1 MCYNVFLNGFNVPNS
16 DCNIHYLDRSFPSH
30 KMFIEGTSEGK
41 EGRATLFRVLAVYA
55 MYNPQ
60 VSYCQGKPQPVV
72 HFWANAIYYW
82 YLSYCQGKLWPIFPF
97 GKMLLANRCLFYL
110 LILVSNKFFFPIDNF
125 HRHVLHCRN
134 VSYEHGWGGRFIWCL
149 TLLSITSLLK
159 III

>member
-82 YLSYCQGKLWPIFPF
+82 HWSYCQGIPQPILRF
-97 GKMLLANRCLFYL
+97 GQMPLATVTGACFT
-110 LILVSNKFFFPIDNF
+110 F
-125 HRHVLHCRN
+125 
-134 VSYEHGWGGRFIWCL
+134 
-149 TLLSITSLLK
+149 
-159 III
+159 

>member
-16 DCNIHYLDRSFPSH
+16 DCNIQNYLDRSFPSH

-72 HFWANAIYYW
+72 HFWANAINYW
-82 YLSYCQGKLWPIFPF
+82 YLSYCQGKPHPISPLR
-97 GKMLLANRCLFYL
+97 KC
-110 LILVSNKFFFPIDNF
+110 
-125 HRHVLHCRN
+125 H
-134 VSYEHGWGGRFIWCL
+134 
-149 TLLSITSLLK
+149 
-159 III
+159 

>member
-1 MCYNVFLNGFNVPNS
+1 MCYNVFLNGSNVPNS

-72 HFWANAIYYW
+72 HFWASAIIITCICHTAKVNLRLFST
-82 YLSYCQGKLWPIFPF
+82 LSKFHI
-97 GKMLLANRCLFYL
+97 LLA
-110 LILVSNKFFFPIDNF
+110 LVIPSN
-125 HRHVLHCRN
+125 
-134 VSYEHGWGGRFIWCL
+134 
-149 TLLSITSLLK
+149 LSF
-159 III
+159 

>member
-1 MCYNVFLNGFNVPNS
+1 MCYNVFLNGSNVPNS

-82 YLSYCQGKLWPIFPF
+82 YLSYCQGKLRPIFPF
-97 GKMLLANRCLFYL
+97 GQMPLANW
-110 LILVSNKFFFPIDNF
+110 SNSHFKDYNYIKNLEIESSL
-125 HRHVLHCRN
+125 HRLPN
-134 VSYEHGWGGRFIWCL
+134 
-149 TLLSITSLLK
+149 
-159 III
+159 

>member
-1 MCYNVFLNGFNVPNS
+1 MCYNVFLNGSNEPNS

-125 HRHVLHCRN
+125 HRHVLYCRN
-134 VSYEHGWGGRFIWCL
+134 VSYEHG
-149 TLLSITSLLK
+149 
-159 III
+159 

>member
-1 MCYNVFLNGFNVPNS
+1 MPNS

-72 HFWANAIYYW
+72 HLLANAIYYW
-82 YLSYCQGKLWPIFPF
+82 YLSYCQGKPWPIFPF
-97 GKMLLANRCLFYL
+97 VQMPLANRCLFYL
-110 LILVSNKFFFPIDNF
+110 LILVSNEHFFFLLIIF
-125 HRHVLHCRN
+125 TGM
-134 VSYEHGWGGRFIWCL
+134 SYIAGMFLMNMDEEVGLFDV
-149 TLLSITSLLK
+149 
-159 III
+159 